1 MNPLYG
7 NELNEYYVR
16 KVRRNFKERAARL
29 AAIRTKEEALAYVT
43 ELKEK
48 MRSVFQFPERTPLN
62 ARTVVRREMPGY
74 TVENIVFESR
84 PGYPVTGNLYLP
96 ENGCAKHPGVLLLC
110 GHSSLGKCGPTYRT
124 AATGLVRK
132 GFAVFVPDPVEQGE
146 RKQYLDHPGIRD
158 RLCGNHNMVG
168 KQLAL
173 IGEWFGSWRTWDAI
187 RALDY
192 MESRSEIDPAKLS
205 VTGNSG
211 GGTLTALLAAADP
224 RPVAAAPSCYITSW
238 KHNVENELPA
248 DMEQMPPMALALGLE
263 MGDLLLVQA
272 PRKLLILG
280 QKNDFFD
287 PRGVQETAEEIGRIN
302 ALLGGETDYFIGPRG
317 HGFHEE
323 NRKAV
328 YRFFTRNFFGAE
340 NDDETAAEEFPDENL
355 YAASGDV
362 RTIPGNTMLHE
373 LILRKAEK
381 LAADRKPH
389 TLPELR
395 EILTR
400 LLKLDRT
407 FLPYHRVLRWR
418 RTGNGTVASRFA
430 LETEEG
436 TLMSVLSRFSADGW
450 FHIAP
455 EPRKITLYVPHQD
468 SFDELKARP
477 VQEEQ
482 PLYAL
487 DVRGIGQMTPSGTD
501 QPEPRDFFHPY
512 QFDYHYAALA
522 TMFGKT
528 ELGGRVHDILC
539 AVELLAAQG
548 AEIELEGCGL
558 GAIPALM
565 AAVLSDRITSLR
577 LTDALESF
585 DSVVRADVTDL
596 PFSCVLPG
604 VLAETDLPELRS
616 VIREKLR

>member
-7 NELNEYYVR
+7 NELNEFYVR
-16 KVRRNFKERAARL
+16 KVRRNFAQRAARL
-29 AAIRTKEEALAYVT
+29 AAIRTKDEALAYVA

-48 MRSVFQFPERTPLN
+48 MRSIFQFPERTPLN
-62 ARTVVRREMPGY
+62 ARTVVRRKMRGY
-74 TVENIVFESR
+74 TLENIVFESR
-84 PGYPVTGNLYLP
+84 PGYPVTANLYLP
-96 ENGCAKHPGVLLLC
+96 EDGSAKHPGVLLLC
-110 GHSSLGKCGPTYRT
+110 GHSTQGKCGPTYRT
-124 AATGLVRK
+124 AAIGLVRK

-146 RKQYLDHPGIRD
+146 RKQYLDHPDICD
-158 RLCGNHNMVG
+158 RLCGNHNMAG

-173 IGEWFGSWRTWDAI
+173 IGEWFGAWRTWDAI

-192 MESRSEIDPAKLS
+192 MESRDEIDPEKLS

-211 GGTLTALLAAADP
+211 GGTLTTLLAAVDP
-224 RPVAAAPSCYITSW
+224 RPVAAAPGCYITSW

-263 MGDLLLVQA
+263 MGDFLLVNA

-287 PRGVQETAEEIGRIN
+287 ARGVKETAEEIGRIN

-317 HGFHEE
+317 HGLHEE
-323 NRKAV
+323 NRKAL
-328 YRFFTRNFFGAE
+328 YRFLTRIFFGSE
-340 NDDETAAEEFPDENL
+340 RDDEPAEEPLSDEKL
-355 YAASGDV
+355 YAAAGNV
-362 RTIPGNTMLHE
+362 RNLPGNTPLHE

-381 LAADRKPH
+381 LAASRRPH

-400 LLKLDRT
+400 LLKLDKT
-407 FLPYHRVLRWR
+407 FLPYYRVLRWR
-418 RTGNGTVASRFA
+418 QTGNGIVASRFA
-430 LETEEG
+430 LETEEDV
-436 TLMSVLSRFSADGW
+436 LLSVLSRFSKVGW

-455 EPRKITLYVPHQD
+455 EPRKVTLYIPHQD
-468 SFDELKARP
+468 SLDELRARP
-477 VQEEQ
+477 VQEDF

-539 AVELLAAQG
+539 AVELLTAQG
-548 AEIELEGCGL
+548 AELSLEGCGL

-565 AAVLSDRITSLR
+565 AAVLSDKVYSLK
-577 LTDALESF
+577 LTNALDSF

-596 PFSCVLPG
+596 PFSCILPG
-604 VLAETDLPELRS
+604 MLAETDLPELRS
-616 VIREKLR
+616 AIREKLR

>member
-7 NELNEYYVR
+7 NELNEFYVR
-16 KVRRNFKERAARL
+16 KVRHNFAERSARL
-29 AAIRTKEEALAYVT
+29 AAVRTKEDARAYVA

-48 MRSVFQFPERTPLN
+48 VRSIFQFPEKTPLN
-62 ARTVVRREMPGY
+62 ARTAVCRKKQGY
-74 TVENIVFESR
+74 TLENIVFESR
-84 PGYPVTGNLYLP
+84 PGYPVTANLYLP
-96 ENGCAKHPGVLLLC
+96 ENGCAKHPGVLILC
-110 GHSSLGKCGPTYRT
+110 GHSSLGKCGPTYR
-124 AATGLVRK
+124 AAALGLVRK
-132 GFAVFVPDPVEQGE
+132 GFAVLVPDPVEQGE
-146 RKQYLDHPGIRD
+146 RKQYLDYPEIRD
-158 RLCGNHNMVG
+158 RLCGNHNMAG

-173 IGEWFGSWRTWDAI
+173 VGEWFGAWRTWDAI

-192 MESRSEIDPAKLS
+192 MESRSEIDASMLS

-211 GGTLTALLAAADP
+211 GGTLTTMLAAVDP
-224 RPVAAAPSCYITSW
+224 RPVAVAPSCYITSW

-263 MGDLLLVQA
+263 MGDFLLAQA
-272 PRKLLILG
+272 PKKLLILG

-287 PRGVQETAEEIGRIN
+287 PRGVKETAEEIGRIN
-302 ALLGGETDYFIGPRG
+302 ALLGGETDYFIGPHG
-317 HGFHEE
+317 HGFHVE

-328 YRFFTRNFFGAE
+328 YRFFTRNFFGEE
-340 NDDETAAEEFPDENL
+340 NDDEPAEEQLPDEEFF
-355 YAASGDV
+355 AAAGNV
-362 RTIPGNTMLHE
+362 RTIPGNTPLHE
-373 LILRKAEK
+373 LILRKAEEF
-381 LAADRKPH
+381 AAARKAH

-395 EILTR
+395 EILTQ
-400 LLKLDRT
+400 LLKLDKT

-436 TLMSVLSRFSADGW
+436 ALMCVLSRFSADGW

-477 VQEEQ
+477 VQEEF

-487 DVRGIGQMTPSGTD
+487 DVRGIGQMMPSGTD

-539 AVELLAAQG
+539 AVELLSAQG
-548 AEIELEGCGL
+548 AEVALEGSGL

-565 AAVLSDRITSLR
+565 AAVLSDKITSLK
-577 LTDALESF
+577 LTNALDSF
-585 DSVVRADVTDL
+585 DSVVRNDVTDL

-604 VLAETDLPELRS
+604 VLAETDLPELRGA
-616 VIREKLR
+616 IREKLR

>member
-16 KVRRNFKERAARL
+16 KVRRNFAERSARL
-29 AAIRTKEEALAYVT
+29 AAIRTKEEARDYVA
-43 ELKEK
+43 ELKVK

-62 ARTVVRREMPGY
+62 SRTVVRREMPGY
-74 TVENIVFESR
+74 TLENIVFESR
-84 PGYPVTGNLYLP
+84 PRYPVTANLYLP
-96 ENGCAKHPGVLLLC
+96 ENGCTKHPGILLLC
-110 GHSSLGKCGPTYRT
+110 GHNLLGKCGPNYR
-124 AATGLVRK
+124 AASVGLVRK
-132 GFAVFVPDPVEQGE
+132 GFAVLVPDPVEQGE
-146 RKQYLDHPGIRD
+146 RKQYLDYPEICD
-158 RLCGNHNMVG
+158 RLCGNHNMEG

-173 IGEWFGSWRTWDAI
+173 VGEWFGAWRTWDAI

-192 MESRSEIDPAKLS
+192 MESRSEIDSAKLS

-211 GGTLTALLAAADP
+211 GGTLATLLAAVDS
-224 RPVAAAPSCYITSW
+224 RLVAVAPNCYVTSW

-248 DMEQMPPMALALGLE
+248 DIEQMPPMSLSLGME
-263 MGDLLLVQA
+263 MGDFLLAQA

-280 QKNDFFD
+280 QKNDYFD
-287 PRGVQETAEEIGRIN
+287 PRGVKETAEEIGRIN

-323 NRKAV
+323 NRKAL
-328 YRFFTRNFFGAE
+328 YRFFTRNFFDAE
-340 NDDETAAEEFPDENL
+340 RDDEPAEEQLPDEKL
-355 YAASGDV
+355 YAAGGDV
-362 RTIPGNTMLHE
+362 RNIPGNISLHA
-373 LILRKAEK
+373 LIQRKAEK
-381 LAADRKPH
+381 LAAARKSH
-389 TLPELR
+389 TRSELR

-400 LLKLDRT
+400 LLKLDKT
-407 FLPYHRVLRWR
+407 FLPYYRVLRWR
-418 RTGNGTVASRFA
+418 QTGNGTVVSRFA

-436 TLMSVLSRFSADGW
+436 ALISVLSRFSADDW

-455 EPRKITLYVPHQD
+455 EPRKVTLYVPHQD
-468 SFDELKARP
+468 CFDELKARP
-477 VQEEQ
+477 VQEGI

-539 AVELLAAQG
+539 AVELLTAEG
-548 AEIELEGCGL
+548 AEIALEGCGL

-565 AAVLSDRITSLR
+565 AAVLSDKITSLK
-577 LTDALESF
+577 LTNALDSF
-585 DSVVRADVTDL
+585 DSVVRVEVTDL
-596 PFSCVLPG
+596 PFSCILPG
-604 VLAETDLPELRS
+604 ILAETDLPELRS
-616 VIREKLR
+616 AIQEKLR

>member
-1 MNPLYG
+1 MNILYG
-7 NELNEYYVR
+7 AHLNEFYVQ
-16 KVRRNFKERAARL
+16 KIRRNFNERAARL
-29 AAIRTKEEALAYVT
+29 ALLKTPEDVCAYVA

-48 MRSVFQFPERTPLN
+48 MRSIFQFPERTPLN
-62 ARTVVRREMPGY
+62 VHTAVRRKMRGY
-74 TVENIVFESR
+74 VLENIVFESR
-84 PGYPVTGNLYLP
+84 PRYPVTANLYLP

-110 GHSSLGKCGPTYRT
+110 GHSPLGKSCPTYRV
-124 AATGLVRK
+124 AALGLVHK
-132 GFAVFVPDPVEQGE
+132 GFAVLIPDPVEQGE
-146 RKQYLDHPGIRD
+146 RKQYLDYPEIRN
-158 RLCGNHNMVG
+158 RLCGNHNMAG

-173 IGEWFGSWRTWDAI
+173 VGEWFGSWRTWDAI

-192 MESRSEIDPAKLS
+192 MEDRSEIDSAKLS

-211 GGTLTALLAAADP
+211 GGTLTTMLAAVDP
-224 RPVAAAPSCYITSW
+224 RPVAVAPSCYITSW

-263 MGDLLLVQA
+263 MGDFLLAQA

-287 PRGVQETAEEIGRIN
+287 PRGMKETVEEIGRIN
-302 ALLGGETDYFIGPRG
+302 ALLGGETDYFIGPHG
-317 HGFHEE
+317 HGFYEE

-328 YRFFTRNFFGAE
+328 YRFFSRHFFGAG
-340 NDDETAAEEFPDENL
+340 NGDETMEEQLPDEDL
-355 YAASGDV
+355 YAAAGDV
-362 RTIPGNTMLHE
+362 RTIPGNTPLHE

-381 LAADRKPH
+381 LAAARKTH
-389 TLPELR
+389 TLSELR

-400 LLKLDRT
+400 LLRLDKT

-430 LETEEG
+430 LGTEDG
-436 TLMSVLSRFSADGW
+436 ALMSILSRFSVDGW

-455 EPRKITLYVPHQD
+455 EPRQITLYVPHQN
-468 SFDELKARP
+468 SFDELKERH
-477 VQEEQ
+477 VQEEC

-487 DVRGIGQMTPSGTD
+487 DVRGIGEMMPSGTD
-501 QPEPRDFFHPY
+501 QPELRDFFYPY

-539 AVELLAAQG
+539 AVELLTSQG
-548 AEIELEGCGL
+548 AEIALEGCGL

-565 AAVLSDRITSLR
+565 AAVLSDKITSLK
-577 LTDALESF
+577 LTNALESF
-585 DSVVRADVTDL
+585 DSVVRDEVTSF

-604 VLAETDLPELRS
+604 VLAETDLPELRN
-616 VIREKLR
+616 VIREKMR